1 MLAKATLV
9 LHPVSH
15 EWDQCCL
22 DKKITSPLRDR
33 AMANIANC
41 DMTKCLCWLQL
52 RMGYTIK
59 DFLSGMRQKCL
70 NSAATFSHE

>member
-33 AMANIANC
+33 AMANIANR

-59 DFLSGMRQKCL
+59 DFFIWNEAEMFELCRHF
-70 NSAATFSHE
+70 FS